1 MSMFLGVAASLGAAL
16 CWTATAALLK
26 VGSSKYQPITANAL
40 RAVAGAV
47 GSILLVLFA
56 GEVNVFL
63 NPDWRAFA
71 LAFLAGLV
79 GIVIGDTLYIYAL
92 KSVGVA
98 RAMPVANTYPLF
110 STVGA
115 FLFLGEEI
123 TPQVIVG
130 ALLIILG
137 LWLISPKGERKS
149 SFTAKNFFLTLSCA
163 PIWGAGI
170 LLLSYALSYYSVL
183 ALNAVRLP
191 LIAVVLIGFAFSRG
205 YNPIKMDRRS
215 LLVLS
220 LAGILGLSIGNTLFL
235 LGIDS
240 IGVARAVPLSS
251 TSPIFST
258 IVGSVFLREKVTL
271 KVYLSALLVVLGIL
285 QITIG

>member
-1 MSMFLGVAASLGAAL
+1 MSMFIGVAASLGAAL

-26 VGSSKYQPITANAL
+26 LGSSKYQPITANAL
-40 RAVAGAV
+40 RAAAGAV

-63 NPDWRAFA
+63 NPDLRAFTI
-71 LAFLAGLV
+71 AFLAGLL

-110 STVGA
+110 STLGA

-123 TPQVIVG
+123 TPQIIVG
-130 ALLIILG
+130 AILIILG
-137 LWLISPKGERKS
+137 LWLISPKGEGKS

-170 LLLSYALSYYSVL
+170 LLLSYALNYYSFL

-191 LIAVVLIGFAFSRG
+191 LIAVILIGFAYSRG
-205 YNPIKMDRRS
+205 YNPIKLDRRS
-215 LLVLS
+215 LLVLT
-220 LAGILGLSIGNTLFL
+220 LAGILGLSIGNALFL
-235 LGIDS
+235 LGITS

-251 TSPIFST
+251 ISPILST
-258 IVGSVFLREKVTL
+258 VVGSVFLRERVTL
-271 KVYLSALLVVLGIL
+271 KVYLSAFIVVIGII